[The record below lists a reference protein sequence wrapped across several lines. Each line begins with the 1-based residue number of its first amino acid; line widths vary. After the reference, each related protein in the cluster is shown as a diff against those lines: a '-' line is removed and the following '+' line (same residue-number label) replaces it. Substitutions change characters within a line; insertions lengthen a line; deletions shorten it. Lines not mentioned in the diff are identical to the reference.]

1 LEELAEP
8 LILARPLASGLQ
20 TQELSVL
27 GSGVLTRQHALPHGV
42 AAFSPVSLFPL
53 LFASIWI
60 SRLF

>member
-1 LEELAEP
+1 LEELAEL

-42 AAFSPVSLFPL
+42 AAFFPVSVFPL
-53 LFASIWI
+53 LFGPIWI
-60 SRLF
+60 SPLF